1 MSNVAVILTSERCG
15 HCRNMRGTGRLMSK
29 TEIKKENKQPN
40 IPVGHHYDA
49 TWIRKLIT
57 ADLNKDA
64 KLRVINLHYKSFNPA
79 EGMMDI
85 SVFTLE
91 NDKEVRQTMLKET
104 SGGKTNMTIYVVGE
118 SGRVLSNQDIDTSW
132 VEMCKTYVPVNIGM
146 YAYFFPSLLLFE
158 GNEWTESIKN
168 KTPIYGYMNGFDTK
182 KDMPYG
188 ALTGPGIQPNVLEF
202 NKFLAQ
208 FFNGTKELKGKP
220 PVEDKPVEPEPV
232 KKEPIVVPAVRN
244 ESSGTK
250 IIPTTGTRRNFRL
263 YVLEK

>member
-29 TEIKKENKQPN
+29 AEIKKENKQPN
-40 IPVGHHYDA
+40 IPTGHHYDA
-49 TWIRKLIT
+49 TWMRKLIT

-64 KLRVINLHYKSFNPA
+64 KLRVVNLNYKSFNPA
-79 EGMMDI
+79 EGLTDI

-104 SGGKTNMTIYVVGE
+104 GDGKTNMTIYVVGE
-118 SGRVLSNQDIDTSW
+118 TGRVLSNQDIDTTWS
-132 VEMCKTYVPVNIGM
+132 EMCKTYVPVNISM
-146 YAYFFPSLLLFE
+146 YAFFFPSLTLFE

-182 KDMPYG
+182 KDAPYG
-188 ALTGPGIQPNVLEF
+188 ALTGPGIQPNVMEF
-202 NKFLAQ
+202 SKFLIQ
-208 FFNGTKELKGKP
+208 FFNGAKELKGKP
-220 PVEDKPVEPEPV
+220 SVEAKPVEPEPV
-232 KKEPIVVPAVRN
+232 KKEEIVNPTASG
-244 ESSGTK
+244 ESRRSN
-250 IIPTTGTRRNFRL
+250 IVPTTGMRRNFRL